1 MLSKELEITNVENKQ
16 FQNVHRLGEWQYR
29 RERGII
35 ARFVNY
41 GEHELVGKQ
50 AAEKIRS
57 KPELSV
63 YQQFPREINDRRKLP
78 VPRLKEFTF
87 RKAKIVDDKLI
98 VDGRMYDPSTHREP
112 PRYKPGLPINQGN
125 NGRLDNTSDTE
136 VGQRPN
142 CVYSPPE
149 SSNYS

>member
-1 MLSKELEITNVENKQ
+1 
-16 FQNVHRLGEWQYR
+16 
-29 RERGII
+29 
-35 ARFVNY
+35 
-41 GEHELVGKQ
+41 
-50 AAEKIRS
+50 
-57 KPELSV
+57 
-63 YQQFPREINDRRKLP
+63 
-78 VPRLKEFTF
+78 LKEFTF

-136 VGQRPN
+136 VDQRPN
-142 CVYSPPE
+142 CVYLPPE